1 MAKEL
6 MLLLVPISFL
16 ILFFPAVS
24 ADCSP
29 HEVYS
34 VSSVSQVDGW
44 ILVEVSH
51 WSYICEMIAGEW
63 VERVDTVNSYLILT
77 DGRKAFLVGGFG
89 PPLDWTMPAGFLN
102 DTLYAVRISTY
113 RETYK
118 NVTFTV
124 NGKSRSFPLMRNVR
138 VEKIYRFKDDCFELV
153 SKCID
158 ITYPNGTSLKNCND
172 TLIKLLEPPTS
183 KVHGRSLGVV
193 NSSLTAFKAKNGVVL
208 VNESVIT
215 VSISMSIR
223 DVPLI
228 FGIENGTI
236 VKLPI
241 EPLQKITCNKTRT
254 GTNIPSTSSNLTKIC
269 GSGFVLVLLLLS
281 LMLKGGS

>member
-1 MAKEL
+1 
-6 MLLLVPISFL
+6 
-16 ILFFPAVS
+16 
-24 ADCSP
+24 
-29 HEVYS
+29 
-34 VSSVSQVDGW
+34 
-44 ILVEVSH
+44 
-51 WSYICEMIAGEW
+51 MIAGEW

-77 DGRKAFLVGGFG
+77 DGRRAFLVGGFG

-118 NVTFTV
+118 NVTLTI
-124 NGKSRSFPLMRNVR
+124 NGKPRSFPLIRNIR
-138 VEKIYRFKDDCFELV
+138 VEEVYRFKDDCFELV

-172 TLIKLLEPPTS
+172 TLIKLFEPPTS
-183 KVHGRSLGVV
+183 KLHGSRIREKRFMTRLGVV
-193 NSSLTAFKAKNGVVL
+193 NSSLTAFKAKNRVVL

-215 VSISMSIR
+215 VPISMSIR

-254 GTNIPSTSSNLTKIC
+254 GTNTPSTSSNLTQIC
-269 GSGFVLVLLLLS
+269 GPGFVLVLLLLF
-281 LMLKGGS
+281 LMLKECS